1 MGRKEGRQGALEQ
14 TLKALQ
20 NLALDKILIGAA
32 VLVLCLV
39 LSRILMRLFG
49 RFLDRAKQIDPSL
62 HSMLKAMLRFVLYF
76 ISILFAANVLSIPI
90 SSFLALFSVVGL
102 AISLAVQGVLNNFA
116 GGIIILASKPFTL
129 GDYIEADTVAGT
141 VREIGILH
149 TRMISPDGKMIFVP
163 NNLLYTSK
171 LINYTSSGARRIDLE
186 ISAAYHNTP
195 EQVRSA
201 ALEAVASVPAIL
213 SEPAPQVLVERY
225 DDSAI
230 CYTVRCW
237 AHSNDYNDARY
248 ALNEAIYTSFDRS
261 GVEMTYPHMNVHV
274 QSL

>member
-1 MGRKEGRQGALEQ
+1 MEQ

-76 ISILFAANVLSIPI
+76 ISILFAANVLGIPI

-195 EQVRSA
+195 
-201 ALEAVASVPAIL
+201 
-213 SEPAPQVLVERY
+213 
-225 DDSAI
+225 
-230 CYTVRCW
+230 
-237 AHSNDYNDARY
+237 
-248 ALNEAIYTSFDRS
+248 
-261 GVEMTYPHMNVHV
+261 
-274 QSL
+274 